1 MVRPSL
7 SLSPCGS
14 AMDYS
19 PMIWLNVGTAH
30 VLLSISI
37 INNVSFCCCCCFTVM
52 LGGFAVTRRIQSQ
65 YDHLEQEYRQTCI
78 GALRSNNTRGCGKV
92 I

>member
-7 SLSPCGS
+7 SLSSCRT

-19 PMIWLNVGTAH
+19 RMIWLVVETAH
-30 VLLSISI
+30 VLLSIYI

-52 LGGFAVTRRIQSQ
+52 LGGFILPLPGEFNRNTITWSKSTVKPVLALCAVTTPAAAAR
-65 YDHLEQEYRQTCI
+65 
-78 GALRSNNTRGCGKV
+78 
-92 I
+92 